1 MDRNA
6 RSNVSKAP
14 FRMPLTGEV
23 KSKYFSGLIQIA
35 AIGKRVGEL
44 VG

>member
-1 MDRNA
+1 MDKCQVKRVK
-6 RSNVSKAP
+6 ST

-23 KSKYFSGLIQIA
+23 KSKYFSGLIFKLQL
-35 AIGKRVGEL
+35 GKRVGEL